1 MLYILIIV
9 GVFLI
14 GIVPYLAIK
23 GKKAQDKKGFR
34 KAFVSIAS
42 IGIVAIVIGVVGLQ
56 FQDIDN
62 NVKKENASN
71 KPAGSNIL
79 TLKDFIKSY
88 TENAKAI
95 NAKYDFDWAVK
106 TGEKADTIKIK
117 LNEYCSILIGLK
129 KTKSNDVSSTTIV
142 IGGDADETTTLEILA
157 VLYAFVQTFNP
168 EQEFGEVPAFVSDL
182 VNQKSG
188 YEVKRGGVIY
198 SLNMVA
204 GNIIIMMS
212 YDKNI

>member
-1 MLYILIIV
+1 MIVLAWFSIVFGLFGIIYPIIKRNVIIARGQKPLPAILGGAFFLIIGISV
-9 GVFLI
+9 LFLYE
-14 GIVPYLAIK
+14 P
-23 GKKAQDKKGFR
+23 DT
-34 KAFVSIAS
+34 VS
-42 IGIVAIVIGVVGLQ
+42 
-56 FQDIDN
+56 
-62 NVKKENASN
+62 KEQVSN
-71 KPAGSNIL
+71 KITDSKIL
-79 TLKDFIKSY
+79 TLQNFIKSY
-88 TENAKAI
+88 TKNAKAI
-95 NAKYDFDWAVK
+95 NAKYDFDWTVK
-106 TGEKADTIKIK
+106 TGEKADTINIK

-168 EQEFGEVPAFVSDL
+168 EQEFGEVPVFVSDL

>member
-1 MLYILIIV
+1 MLYILIVI

-23 GKKAQDKKGFR
+23 GKNAPDKNGFR
-34 KAFVSIAS
+34 KALVSMAS
-42 IGIVAIVIGVVGLQ
+42 IGIVAIVIGVIGLQ
-56 FQDIDN
+56 FQDVDN
-62 NVKKENASN
+62 NAKKENASN
-71 KPAGSNIL
+71 KASTSNIL
-79 TLKDFIKSY
+79 PVKNFIKSY

-95 NAKYDFDWAVK
+95 NAKYDFDWTVK
-106 TGEKADTIKIK
+106 TGEKADTINIK
-117 LNEYCSILIGLK
+117 LNEHCSILIGLK
-129 KTKSNDVSSTTIV
+129 KTKSNDVSSATIV
-142 IGGDADETTTLEILA
+142 IGGNADEKNTLEILA

-168 EQEFGEVPAFVSDL
+168 EQEFGEVPAFVSDF

-188 YEVKRGGVIY
+188 YKVKRGDVIY

-212 YDKNI
+212 YDENI

>member
-1 MLYILIIV
+1 MIVLAWFSIVFGLFGIIYPIIKRNVIIARGQKPLPAILAGAFFLIIGISV
-9 GVFLI
+9 LFLYK
-14 GIVPYLAIK
+14 P
-23 GKKAQDKKGFR
+23 DT
-34 KAFVSIAS
+34 VS
-42 IGIVAIVIGVVGLQ
+42 
-56 FQDIDN
+56 
-62 NVKKENASN
+62 KEQVSN
-71 KPAGSNIL
+71 KITDSKIL
-79 TLKDFIKSY
+79 TLQNFIKSY
-88 TENAKAI
+88 TKNAKAI
-95 NAKYDFDWAVK
+95 NAKYDFDWTVK
-106 TGEKADTIKIK
+106 TGEKADTINIK

-168 EQEFGEVPAFVSDL
+168 EQGFGEVPAFVSDL